1 MGFHQWQAPF
11 FTLLTLCWKGSE
23 NPRGEITAKRIEKIA
38 GDQSLPGGSDGKAS
52 TCNVRDL
59 SSIPGWGRSSGEG
72 NGNPFQHS
80 CLENPMDRGPGRL
93 QSMGSQSDMTVRF
106 HFQNHF
112 SFLSE
117 ELFYLEEPKDF
128 GIPRGAMGLEGSRRF
143 ITDDKMVTKCTFPA
157 IKTQ

>member
-1 MGFHQWQAPF
+1 
-11 FTLLTLCWKGSE
+11 
-23 NPRGEITAKRIEKIA
+23 
-38 GDQSLPGGSDGKAS
+38 
-52 TCNVRDL
+52 
-59 SSIPGWGRSSGEG
+59 
-72 NGNPFQHS
+72 
-80 CLENPMDRGPGRL
+80 MDRGPGRL

-157 IKTQ
+157 IKT